1 MACIR
6 SGDTGITEAVMEKA
20 RQSAKAGYR
29 VLLLLEYGQAEKAS
43 TMSMGANSI
52 PTEMRDSVRVQHVI
66 HYPSQQLLWAGSSGW
81 KGEWRQDSTGAF
93 QSGEVEGQASKQ
105 RSVDG
110 KPVGFNENR
119 VDAWLFSPT
128 TTPLTTFSNSGFR
141 ELVKIVSN
149 TTALLPVSG
158 QRPICTL
165 NREFLSKSKPTITSG
180 TNREMNEDHLVQ
192 AEPPSKKPI
201 WVELRHEALKP
212 DITFDTMFPATN
224 LGWQP
229 FAWCNRKEIIYDQ
242 TRPGRRIIRCSPT
255 GDKVQ
260 IRREGRR

>member
-1 MACIR
+1 
-6 SGDTGITEAVMEKA
+6 
-20 RQSAKAGYR
+20 
-29 VLLLLEYGQAEKAS
+29 
-43 TMSMGANSI
+43 MSMGLNSI

-81 KGEWRQDSTGAF
+81 KGEGRQDSTGAF
-93 QSGEVEGQASKQ
+93 QSGKVEGQASKQ
-105 RSVDG
+105 RSADG

-165 NREFLSKSKPTITSG
+165 NREFLSKSKPIITAG
-180 TNREMNEDHLVQ
+180 TNCEINEDHLVQ

-229 FAWCNRKEIIYDQ
+229 FGAIERKSFM
-242 TRPGRRIIRCSPT
+242 TRRDPVAGSSAAVLQAIRSRSEEKED
-255 GDKVQ
+255 G
-260 IRREGRR
+260 